1 MPAQIKKKS
10 LHIWKKQ
17 SALMANSDS
26 DREALF
32 LFLNVMHA
40 SVKNFLFW
48 VCISSFFD
56 LSNLHLKKEKTVKSY
71 ALSKPPFSLE
81 ILPCMTQKS
90 H

>member
-17 SALMANSDS
+17 NALMANSDS

-40 SVKNFLFW
+40 YVKNFLFW
-48 VCISSFFD
+48 GQS
-56 LSNLHLKKEKTVKSY
+56 T
-71 ALSKPPFSLE
+71 
-81 ILPCMTQKS
+81 
-90 H
+90 